1 MRIAGLSRA
10 AEKDIV
16 RCYEAVKAAPKHR
29 IHTFLA
35 TSDIHLK
42 HKLKISR
49 EECIERSVNAVKIAS
64 ELVDDV
70 EFSCEDA
77 GRSDPDFMCDLLGE
91 VIKAGATTL
100 NIPDT
105 VGYVA
110 PEEYGNLIKY
120 LIENTEGGK
129 NPDVVWSV
137 HCHND
142 LGLAVANTLSA
153 IHNGARQAECKYNVF
168 SFFFITHCKTLF

>member
-70 EFSCEDA
+70 D
-77 GRSDPDFMCDLLGE
+77 
-91 VIKAGATTL
+91 
-100 NIPDT
+100 
-105 VGYVA
+105 
-110 PEEYGNLIKY
+110 
-120 LIENTEGGK
+120 
-129 NPDVVWSV
+129 
-137 HCHND
+137 
-142 LGLAVANTLSA
+142 SA
-153 IHNGARQAECKYNVF
+153 
-168 SFFFITHCKTLF
+168 